1 MSNYINELELL
12 TDKVEGVIDKNWE
25 EMVNEL
31 NLDCHPDSLRKSF
44 TGGRYCGY
52 QVYKYFQ
59 DKTAEECASE
69 EMVRL
74 EQLRQEVYK
83 EKCKFQD
90 QRREYNKLLRESA
103 RYEHLLDIM
112 EQSIKEIKPLKL
124 NNIDVSNP
132 TNVEAVL
139 ILSDFHYGLIVD
151 NVLNEYNVDI
161 AKERLEILL
170 KKTIYYCQ
178 IHRVQKLHL
187 GLAGDLI
194 CGAIHL
200 QSRVAAEEDLI
211 SQVINVSELLANFIN
226 SLKAYIPEVRV
237 YGVIGNHSRV
247 NADKKSNMPAE
258 NFERLIFKYIKL
270 RLSNINVL
278 TNGLED
284 WITFKVKEQ
293 LVFMTH
299 GDKDS
304 LTNIK
309 LHSVNL
315 LGKVPDR
322 IYFGHIHHLNIKDD
336 NGTEIVVNG
345 SIVSTDEYAMGLR
358 CNTKPYQILQ
368 IFNNDICTYKLE
380 LNA

>member
-1 MSNYINELELL
+1 MRDYQDELDILV
-12 TDKVEGVIDKNWE
+12 DKVEGVTDKDWV
-25 EMVNEL
+25 EMVEEL
-31 NLDCHPDSLRKSF
+31 ELDVHPDSLRKSF

-59 DKTAEECASE
+59 DKLESGYTEEESK
-69 EMVRL
+69 RL
-74 EQLRQEVYK
+74 TELRQELYK
-83 EKCKFQD
+83 EKCRVQD
-90 QRREYNKLLRESA
+90 QKREYNKLLRESA
-103 RYEHLLDIM
+103 RYEHIVDVLK
-112 EQSIKEIKPLKL
+112 QEIENIEPIKL
-124 NNIDVSNP
+124 NSVMSANS

-139 ILSDFHYGLIVD
+139 ILSDFHYGLMVD
-151 NVLNEYNVDI
+151 NVLNEYNTQI
-161 AKERLEILL
+161 ANERLETLL

-178 IHRVQKLHL
+178 IHRVETLHL

-226 SLKAYIPEVRV
+226 ELKAKVPNVKV
-237 YGVIGNHSRV
+237 WGVIGNHSRV

-258 NFERLIFKYIKL
+258 NFERLIFKYIEA
-270 RLSNINVL
+270 RLPNVTVS

-284 WITFKVKEQ
+284 WITFKVKDQ
-293 LVFMTH
+293 LAFMTH

-304 LTNIK
+304 LSNIK
-309 LHSVNL
+309 LHAVNL

-322 IYFGHIHHLNIKDD
+322 IYFGHIHHMNIKDD

-358 CNTKPYQILQ
+358 CNTKPYQVLQ
-368 IFNNDICTYKLE
+368 IFDNDVCTYKISL
-380 LNA
+380 

>member
-1 MSNYINELELL
+1 MRDYQDELDILV
-12 TDKVEGVIDKNWE
+12 DKVEGVTDKDWV
-25 EMVNEL
+25 EMVEEL
-31 NLDCHPDSLRKSF
+31 ELDVHPDSLRKSF

-59 DKTAEECASE
+59 DKLESGYTEEESK
-69 EMVRL
+69 RL
-74 EQLRQEVYK
+74 TELRQELYK
-83 EKCKFQD
+83 EKCRVQD
-90 QRREYNKLLRESA
+90 QKREYNKLLRESA
-103 RYEHLLDIM
+103 RYEHIVDVLK
-112 EQSIKEIKPLKL
+112 QEIDNVEPIKL
-124 NNIDVSNP
+124 NSVMSANP

-139 ILSDFHYGLIVD
+139 ILSDFHYGFMVD
-151 NVLNEYNVDI
+151 NVLNEYNTQI
-161 AKERLEILL
+161 ANERLETLL

-178 IHRVQKLHL
+178 IHRVETLHL

-226 SLKAYIPEVRV
+226 ELKAKVPNVKV
-237 YGVIGNHSRV
+237 WGVIGNHSRV

-258 NFERLIFKYIKL
+258 NFERLIFKYIEA
-270 RLSNINVL
+270 RLPNVTVA

-284 WITFKVKEQ
+284 WITFKVKDQ
-293 LVFMTH
+293 LAFMTH

-304 LTNIK
+304 LSNIK
-309 LHSVNL
+309 LHAVNL

-322 IYFGHIHHLNIKDD
+322 IYFGHIHHMNIKDD

-358 CNTKPYQILQ
+358 CNTKPYQVLQ
-368 IFNNDICTYKLE
+368 IFDNDVCTYKISL
-380 LNA
+380 

>member
-1 MSNYINELELL
+1 MRDYQDELDILV
-12 TDKVEGVIDKNWE
+12 DKVEGVTDKDWV
-25 EMVNEL
+25 EMVEEL
-31 NLDCHPDSLRKSF
+31 ELDVHPDSLRKSF

-59 DKTAEECASE
+59 DKLESGYTEEESK
-69 EMVRL
+69 RL
-74 EQLRQEVYK
+74 TELRQELYK
-83 EKCKFQD
+83 EKCRVQD
-90 QRREYNKLLRESA
+90 QKREYNKLLRESA
-103 RYEHLLDIM
+103 RYEHIVDVLK
-112 EQSIKEIKPLKL
+112 QEIENVEPIKL
-124 NNIDVSNP
+124 NSVMSANP

-139 ILSDFHYGLIVD
+139 ILSDFHYGLMVD
-151 NVLNEYNVDI
+151 NVLNEYNTQI
-161 AKERLEILL
+161 ANERLETLL

-178 IHRVQKLHL
+178 IHRVETLHL

-194 CGAIHL
+194 CGVIHL

-226 SLKAYIPEVRV
+226 ELKAKVPNVKV
-237 YGVIGNHSRV
+237 WGVIGNHSRV

-258 NFERLIFKYIKL
+258 NFERLIFKYIEA
-270 RLSNINVL
+270 RLPNITVA

-284 WITFKVKEQ
+284 WITFKVKDQ
-293 LVFMTH
+293 LAFMTH

-304 LTNIK
+304 LSNIK
-309 LHSVNL
+309 LHAVNL

-322 IYFGHIHHLNIKDD
+322 IYFGHIHHMNIKDD

-358 CNTKPYQILQ
+358 CNTKPYQVLQ
-368 IFNNDICTYKLE
+368 IFDNDVCTYKISL
-380 LNA
+380 